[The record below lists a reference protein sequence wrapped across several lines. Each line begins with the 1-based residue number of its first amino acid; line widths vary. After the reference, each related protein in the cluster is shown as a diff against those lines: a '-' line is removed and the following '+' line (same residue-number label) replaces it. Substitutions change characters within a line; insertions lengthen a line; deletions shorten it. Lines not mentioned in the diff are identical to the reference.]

1 MSTSRGRHLPGPER
15 ATGDQRVECGNF
27 LPPAMRISRRPPLL
41 ESRCPFRCAALRSK
55 KNRCAVCSDTTNTTQ
70 LSALPGSFSPRTAG
84 WLTKQAGS
92 QSNATQR
99 KQRTATQKPWSC
111 RELRRRKIEERFG
124 CRTHLVNRAAF
135 AMRAAENYSSEPD
148 LWMLQLHQAQKRE
161 AKLLQEPPLFH
172 PSTAK
177 CTTHHL
183 QADLPTW
190 LAEPLHSLP
199 REMSQTRLA
208 QFEEK

>member
-1 MSTSRGRHLPGPER
+1 MEG
-15 ATGDQRVECGNF
+15 GNF

-124 CRTHLVNRAAF
+124 CRTHLVN
-135 AMRAAENYSSEPD
+135 ELHLPCV
-148 LWMLQLHQAQKRE
+148 LQK
-161 AKLLQEPPLFH
+161 
-172 PSTAK
+172 
-177 CTTHHL
+177 TTHRNQICGCCSYYTRHRSEKL
-183 QADLPTW
+183 SCYKNLLFSTHPPPNVRLITSKLTFPRGW
-190 LAEPLHSLP
+190 LNLY
-199 REMSQTRLA
+199 TRY
-208 QFEEK
+208 QEK